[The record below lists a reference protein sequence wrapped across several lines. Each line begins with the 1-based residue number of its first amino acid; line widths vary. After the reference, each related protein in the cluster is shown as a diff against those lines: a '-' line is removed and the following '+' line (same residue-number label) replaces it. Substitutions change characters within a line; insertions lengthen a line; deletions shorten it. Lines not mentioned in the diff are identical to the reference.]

1 MRSQVIGP
9 IVVAVFVFAFSILLF
24 RGMLFE
30 WRRRDGELRGQ
41 SH

>member
-9 IVVAVFVFAFSILLF
+9 IVVAVFVFAFGSLLF

-30 WRRRDGELRGQ
+30 WRDGELRGQ